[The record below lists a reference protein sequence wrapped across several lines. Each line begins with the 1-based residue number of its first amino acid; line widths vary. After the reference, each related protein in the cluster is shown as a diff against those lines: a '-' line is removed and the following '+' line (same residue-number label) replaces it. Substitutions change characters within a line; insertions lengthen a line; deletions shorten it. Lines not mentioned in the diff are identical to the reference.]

1 METGEQ
7 NTNPAPQTTET
18 ASTGSQPADV
28 STGDN
33 KTLMSVLAYIGP
45 LVLIPFLTSKE
56 DPFVKFHIKQ
66 GLVLLVIEIA
76 VMVIGNMLMW
86 FLYPV
91 IGIINIALLILS
103 IFGIVNAIQGKEKD
117 VPLVGQFS
125 KHVNI

>member
-7 NTNPAPQTTET
+7 NTNPAPQANET
-18 ASTGSQPADV
+18 ASTTSQPANI

-45 LVLIPFLTSKE
+45 LVIIPFLVSKE
-56 DPFVKFHIKQ
+56 DTFVKFHIKQ

-76 VMVIGNMLMW
+76 IMVIGNMMW

-103 IFGIVNAIQGKEKD
+103 IIGIINAVQGKEKE
-117 VPLVGQFS
+117 VPFVGQFS

>member
-7 NTNPAPQTTET
+7 NTNPAPQANET
-18 ASTGSQPADV
+18 ASTTSQPANI

-45 LVLIPFLTSKE
+45 LFLVSKE
-56 DPFVKFHIKQ
+56 DAFVKFHIKQ

-76 VMVIGNMLMW
+76 IMVIGNMMW

-103 IFGIVNAIQGKEKD
+103 IIGIINAVQGKEKE
-117 VPLVGQFS
+117 VPFVGQFS